1 MDVRLGMSF
10 AKIFTRTISTKVVN
24 VNLRLS
30 ASTVLSVPI
39 IASKSPLFVPDAAF
53 ELQKAATDKYRLKV
67 AITEDHKI
75 ELVEGSYVEAKVVD
89 PGNSFFVDSLAIQE
103 SLSLL
108 NSKFNT
114 LEIEQAELKE
124 DHAVL
129 KEDHAVLKE
138 DNALLKEDHAVLKE
152 DNALLKE
159 YNAVLK
165 EDNAVFKM
173 HFVVQ
178 RLYTIGQDLNA
189 VFKYETQSSSAVAK
203 IMREGRNHRNSFS
216 HFVQVPKGGVD
227 FKTYTPPS
235 CGSFDDLPSV
245 IWKVH
250 LIREVFA
257 SLAPN
262 TPAFRA
268 FRNKRVKRYITA
280 HYEMLQKNPIPDLP
294 KLSIEQKSSIN
305 DSICDLMLD
314 KYLGMKEI

>member
-138 DNALLKEDHAVLKE
+138 DNAL
-152 DNALLKE
+152 
-159 YNAVLK
+159 LK